1 MSWEDILKEDEEYF
15 ELSNFKKFLEDF
27 ITKMENAKNENE
39 LYDLIVDLGT
49 RVDNWAFRIEEK
61 RDEGQPKMSY
71 TLDRGGF

>member
-39 LYDLIVDLGT
+39 LYDLIVNLRA